1 MESERLAILNENGER
16 LGVASRSEV
25 HKKGYWHETFH
36 CWLAYY
42 DVIKLDSFI
51 YFQLRSREKKD
62 FPGLLDIT
70 AAGHILSHEKIE
82 DGVREVHEELG
93 LMVPFEHLQP
103 MGMVKGELFQEG
115 LVDRELSHVFLYS
128 VPISYEEFQ
137 PDPLEVAGIFRT
149 ALVDFK
155 SLIQGE
161 TTEIELEGFVL
172 KNDGEREYKR
182 YKAGYSHFVPHKRSY
197 LLEII
202 NRISAHL

>member
-1 MESERLAILNENGER
+1 
-16 LGVASRSEV
+16 
-25 HKKGYWHETFH
+25 
-36 CWLAYY
+36 
-42 DVIKLDSFI
+42 
-51 YFQLRSREKKD
+51 
-62 FPGLLDIT
+62 
-70 AAGHILSHEKIE
+70 
-82 DGVREVHEELG
+82 
-93 LMVPFEHLQP
+93 
-103 MGMVKGELFQEG
+103 
-115 LVDRELSHVFLYS
+115 
-128 VPISYEEFQ
+128 YEEFQ